1 MFALIALA
9 FIVLP
14 MIEIFVLIQVG
25 HVIGALNTIGLVLLV
40 SIVGAWLTKHEGLWV
55 LTRLREQLNAGRMP
69 TNELVDGALIL
80 AGGMLLIVP
89 GFVTDAF
96 GLLLLFPP
104 TRVVARSLVKRRLQV
119 RVYGLPGGGRR
130 PPPDD
135 VIDV

>member
-14 MIEIFVLIQVG
+14 LVEIYVLIQVG

-69 TNELVDGALIL
+69 TNEIVDGALIL

-96 GLLLLFPP
+96 GLLLLLPP
-104 TRVVARSLVKRRLQV
+104 TRVVARSLVKRRFQV
-119 RVYGLPGGGRR
+119 RVYGLPGGRR